1 MTTLKGRDVITMLD
15 FTREEM
21 DCVFDLADEMEI
33 ILRGRTKTD
42 RLADKVLATAFFQ
55 ASTRT
60 RLSFESAMQRLG
72 GSVTGFSDPKMT
84 RAGDFYQE
92 SVEDTGKMLESYA
105 DVVVIRHPREGAP
118 AEMARAI
125 EIPVISGGDGYN
137 EHPTQA
143 LLDVYTIRR
152 EKGGVDGLHVGLAG
166 DMNIRVMH
174 SLPIA
179 LARYHA
185 RVSLI
190 SPKGMRLPTEW
201 RQRFG
206 DAGLEYEEV
215 QAIEEV
221 LPTLDVLYLIPAEMS
236 SFHVARSEVAEDKR
250 LSPAGF
256 VVNDDTLAR
265 ARADLIVLHPLP
277 RGNEIPKA
285 FDVSNAARYFKQAYY
300 GVAVRMA
307 LLALVLGRG

>member
-1 MTTLKGRDVITMLD
+1 MADLEGRDVVTMLD
-15 FTREEM
+15 INRAEM
-21 DCVFDLADEMEI
+21 DFIFDLADEMEI
-33 ILRGRTKTD
+33 TLRERTKTD
-42 RLADKVLATAFFQ
+42 LLADKVLATAFFQ

-152 EKGGVDGLHVGLAG
+152 EKGGVEGLHIGLAG

-179 LARYHA
+179 LARYHT

-190 SPKGMRLPTEW
+190 SPKEMRLPTEW
-201 RQRFG
+201 RQRVG
-206 DAGLEYEEV
+206 DAGLAFDEV
-215 QAIEEV
+215 QTVEEV
-221 LPTLDVLYLIPAEMS
+221 LPTLDVLYLIPAETS
-236 SFHVARSEVAEDKR
+236 SFHAARSEAAEDKG

-256 VVNDDTLAR
+256 IVNDDLLAK
-265 ARADLIVLHPLP
+265 AKADLIVLHPLP
-277 RGNEIPKA
+277 RGREMPKS
-285 FDVSNAARYFKQAYY
+285 FDANNAARYFKQAYY